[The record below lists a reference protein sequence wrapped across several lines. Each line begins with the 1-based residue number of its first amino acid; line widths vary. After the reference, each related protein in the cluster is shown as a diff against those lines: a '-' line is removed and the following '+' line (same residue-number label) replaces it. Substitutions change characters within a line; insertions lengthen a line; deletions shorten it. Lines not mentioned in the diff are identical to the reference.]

1 MPEKCTYQLVFLPKM
16 IESANFWFW
25 SKGPMVQSFM
35 KSYLIESEN
44 VWFWSK
50 GPMVQPFMKSHLI
63 ESDNF
68 WLWSKGPKIHPFL
81 KCHLTES
88 VDFFIWLSRFPSYW
102 ICQAGVEEPK
112 PHFITAW
119 PHKHP
124 WIWKR
129 WPQCYAYHQ
138 SLLGYH
144 PSHVYFQSL

>member
-1 MPEKCTYQLVFLPKM
+1 MNL
-16 IESANFWFW
+16 WFW
-25 SKGPMVQSFM
+25 SKGPMVQPFV
-35 KSYLIESEN
+35 KSQLIESDN
-44 VWFWSK
+44 FWFRSK

-68 WLWSKGPKIHPFL
+68 WFWSKGPKIHPFL

-102 ICQAGVEEPK
+102 IYQAGVEEPK

-124 WIWKR
+124 TILQSVTFYQLLNLLRAWKSSWLLLIQYWIKNYTPPR
-129 WPQCYAYHQ
+129 TARISGLKP
-138 SLLGYH
+138 
-144 PSHVYFQSL
+144 